1 MGAVTYLFDFF
12 YNAWTLLRNQ
22 ILRLR
27 GPRPLYALLDLSGP
41 YPEHRTGRFRWI
53 RQPQSIDELRD
64 QLKQIAGSDAAG
76 VVVTVSSLQAGLAS
90 IQSMRAALA
99 GLRRAGKRVVAYVP
113 EADTRTY
120 YLASAA
126 DTIVMPE
133 AGVLD
138 IAGIRAEMTFFKDAL
153 DRLGVA
159 GVFEQIGEYKG
170 AAEPF
175 TRGAMSEAMRE
186 SLSAVLD
193 SIFAEAIAETADA
206 RGIDPAALR
215 EAVDRAPLSAA
226 EARSAGLVDG
236 ILFEDE
242 LPGFLQTPPRLPP
255 LILPWALARRWLR
268 KPLRWRAAERAI
280 AMIGVRG
287 IIQMG
292 ESRNRPPLPIPFLGA
307 AATGHATVARAFRVV
322 ERNPLF
328 AGVIL
333 SIDSPGGSAL
343 ASDLIWREVSRVN
356 RTKPVVAYLGNVA
369 GSGGYYVAVGASRI
383 IAQATTL
390 TGSIGVIGGKFTVRG
405 LATRIGVNREIL
417 ARGEAATTASPFAP
431 YSAEDRRR
439 LRRHMEETYDRF
451 VGRVAEGRRMPRED
465 VLAVARGRVWTG
477 RQARERG
484 LVDRLGDFPTA
495 VAAAKELTGIPDSR
509 GVAVVTVRPPRAV
522 GIRAPA
528 VLTELG
534 DVWTGFSSLFEE
546 RVLALAPWEIMFR

>member
-76 VVVTVSSLQAGLAS
+76 VVLTMSSLQAGLAS
-90 IQSMRAALA
+90 VQSMRSALA

-113 EADTRTY
+113 EADMRTY

-133 AGVLD
+133 AGALD
-138 IAGIRAEMTFFKDAL
+138 IAGLRAEMTFFKDAL

-159 GVFEQIGEYKG
+159 GAFEQMGEYKG

-175 TRGAMSEAMRE
+175 TRAAMSEAMRE

-193 SIFAEAIAETADA
+193 SMFAEAIAETAEA
-206 RGIDPAALR
+206 RGIEPAALR
-215 EAVDRAPLSAA
+215 AAVDRAPLSAA
-226 EARSAGLVDG
+226 EARAAGLVDG

-242 LPGFLQTPPRLPP
+242 LPRFLQTPPRLPP
-255 LILPWALARRWLR
+255 VILPWTLARRRLQ
-268 KPLRWRAAERAI
+268 KPLRWRAGERVI

-292 ESRNRPPLPIPFLGA
+292 ESRNRPPLPIPFLGG

-417 ARGEAATTASPFAP
+417 ARGEAATMASPFVS

-509 GVAVVTVRPPRAV
+509 GVAVVPVRPPRAV
-522 GIRAPA
+522 ALRAPA

-534 DVWTGFSSLFEE
+534 DVWTDLSSLFGE
-546 RVLALAPWEIMFR
+546 RVLALAPWEISFT

>member
-1 MGAVTYLFDFF
+1 MGAVTYVSDFL

-27 GPRPLYALLDLSGP
+27 RPQPLYALLDLSGP

-53 RQPQSIDELRD
+53 RQPQSIDDLRE

-76 VVVTVSSLQAGLAS
+76 VVLTMSSLQAGLAS
-90 IQSMRAALA
+90 VQSMRVALA

-113 EADTRTY
+113 EADMRTY

-133 AGVLD
+133 AGALD
-138 IAGIRAEMTFFKDAL
+138 IAGLRAEMTFFKDAL

-159 GVFEQIGEYKG
+159 GAFEQMGEYKG

-175 TRGAMSEAMRE
+175 TRAAMSEAMRE

-193 SIFAEAIAETADA
+193 SMFAEAIAETAEA
-206 RGIDPAALR
+206 RGIEPAALR
-215 EAVDRAPLSAA
+215 AAVDRAPLSAA
-226 EARSAGLVDG
+226 EARAAGLVDG

-242 LPGFLQTPPRLPP
+242 LPRFLQSPPRLPP
-255 LILPWALARRWLR
+255 VILPWTLARRRLQ
-268 KPLRWRAAERAI
+268 KPLRWRAGERAI

-292 ESRNRPPLPIPFLGA
+292 ESRNRPPLPIPFLGG

-405 LATRIGVNREIL
+405 LASRIGVNREIL
-417 ARGEAATTASPFAP
+417 ARGEAATTASPFTS
-431 YSAEDRRR
+431 YSTEDRRR
-439 LRRHMEETYDRF
+439 LRRHMEEAYDRF
-451 VGRVAEGRRMPRED
+451 VSRVAEGRRMPRED

-484 LVDRLGDFPTA
+484 LVDRLGDFATA
-495 VAAAKELTGIPDSR
+495 VAAAKELAGIPDSR
-509 GVAVVTVRPPRAV
+509 GVAVVPVRPPRAV
-522 GIRAPA
+522 GLRAPA

-534 DVWTGFSSLFEE
+534 DVWTALSSLFVE
-546 RVLALAPWEIMFR
+546 RVLALAPWEILFR

>member
-1 MGAVTYLFDFF
+1 MGALTFLSDFF

-22 ILRLR
+22 VLRLR
-27 GPRPLYALLDLSGP
+27 RPQPIYVLLDLSGP

-64 QLKQIAGSDAAG
+64 QLKQIAGGDAAG
-76 VVVTVSSLQAGLAS
+76 VVLTISSLHAGLATV
-90 IQSMRAALA
+90 QSMRAALA

-113 EADTRTY
+113 DADMRTY

-133 AGVLD
+133 AGALD
-138 IAGIRAEMTFFKDAL
+138 IAGLRAEMTFFKDAL
-153 DRLGVA
+153 DRVGVA
-159 GVFEQIGEYKG
+159 GAFEQVGEYKG
-170 AAEPF
+170 AVEPF
-175 TRGAMSEAMRE
+175 TRGGMSEPMRE

-193 SIFAEAIAETADA
+193 SMFAEVIAETAEA
-206 RGIDPAALR
+206 RGIEPAVLR
-215 EAVDRAPLSAA
+215 AAVDRAPLSAA

-255 LILPWALARRWLR
+255 SILPWTLARRRLR
-268 KPLRWRAAERAI
+268 KPLRWRAGERAI

-292 ESRNRPPLPIPFLGA
+292 ESKNRPPLPIPFVGG

-369 GSGGYYVAVGASRI
+369 GSGGYYIAVGAGRI
-383 IAQATTL
+383 VAQPTTL
-390 TGSIGVIGGKFTVRG
+390 TGSIGVVGGKFTVRG

-417 ARGEAATTASPFAP
+417 ARGEAATMASPFTS
-431 YSAEDRRR
+431 YSAQDRRR

-451 VGRVAEGRRMPRED
+451 VGRVADGRRMPKED

-484 LVDRLGDFPTA
+484 LVDRLGDFLTA
-495 VAAAKELTGIPDSR
+495 VAAVKELTGIPESR
-509 GVAVVTVRPPRAV
+509 GVAVVPVRPPRAV
-522 GIRAPA
+522 GLGPPS
-528 VLTELG
+528 VLTGFG
-534 DVWTGFSSLFEE
+534 DVWTGLSSLFEE
-546 RVLALAPWEIMFR
+546 RVLALAPWEIWFR

>member
-1 MGAVTYLFDFF
+1 MGALTYVSDVL
-12 YNAWTLLRNQ
+12 YNGWTLLRNQ

-27 GPRPLYALLDLSGP
+27 RPQPLYALLDLSGP

-64 QLKQIAGSDAAG
+64 QLRQIAGSDAAG
-76 VVVTVSSLQAGLAS
+76 VVLTVSSLQAGLAS
-90 IQSMRAALA
+90 VQSMRAALA

-113 EADTRTY
+113 EADMRTY

-133 AGVLD
+133 AGALD
-138 IAGIRAEMTFFKDAL
+138 IAGLRAEMTFFKDAL

-159 GVFEQIGEYKG
+159 GAFEQMGEYKG

-193 SIFAEAIAETADA
+193 SMFAEAITETAEA
-206 RGIDPAALR
+206 RGIEPAALR
-215 EAVDRAPLSAA
+215 AAIDRAPLSAA
-226 EARSAGLVDG
+226 EAHSAGLVDG

-242 LPGFLQTPPRLPP
+242 LPRFLQVPPRLPP
-255 LILPWALARRWLR
+255 VILPWTLARRRLQR
-268 KPLRWRAAERAI
+268 PLRWRAGERAI

-292 ESRNRPPLPIPFLGA
+292 ESRNRPPLPIPFLGG

-328 AGVIL
+328 GGVIL

-405 LATRIGVNREIL
+405 LASRIVVNREIL
-417 ARGEAATTASPFAP
+417 ARGEAATTASPFVS

-439 LRRHMEETYDRF
+439 LRRHIEETYDRF

-509 GVAVVTVRPPRAV
+509 GVAVVPVRPPRAV
-522 GIRAPA
+522 GIRAP
-528 VLTELG
+528 VLAELG
-534 DVWTGFSSLFEE
+534 DVWTGLSSLFEE
-546 RVLALAPWEIMFR
+546 RVLALAPWEILFR

>member
-1 MGAVTYLFDFF
+1 MGAVTYLSDFL
-12 YNAWTLLRNQ
+12 YNAWTLLGNQ

-27 GPRPLYALLDLSGP
+27 RPRPLYVLLDLSGP

-53 RQPQSIDELRD
+53 RQPQCIDELRD

-76 VVVTVSSLQAGLAS
+76 VVLTMSSLQAGLAS
-90 IQSMRAALA
+90 VQSMRSALA

-113 EADTRTY
+113 EADMRTY

-133 AGVLD
+133 AGALD
-138 IAGIRAEMTFFKDAL
+138 IAGLRAEMTFFKDAL

-159 GVFEQIGEYKG
+159 GAFEQMGEYKG

-175 TRGAMSEAMRE
+175 TRAAMSEAMRE

-193 SIFAEAIAETADA
+193 SMFAEAIAETAEA
-206 RGIDPAALR
+206 RGIEPAALR
-215 EAVDRAPLSAA
+215 AAVDRAPLSAA
-226 EARSAGLVDG
+226 EARAAGLVDG

-242 LPGFLQTPPRLPP
+242 LPRFLQTPPRLPP
-255 LILPWALARRWLR
+255 VILPWTLARRRLQ
-268 KPLRWRAAERAI
+268 KPLRWRAGERVI

-292 ESRNRPPLPIPFLGA
+292 ESRNRPPLPIPFLGG

-417 ARGEAATTASPFAP
+417 ARGDAATMASAFVS

-451 VGRVAEGRRMPRED
+451 VSRVAEGRRMPRED

-509 GVAVVTVRPPRAV
+509 GVAVVPVRPPRAV
-522 GIRAPA
+522 GLRAPA

-534 DVWTGFSSLFEE
+534 DVWTALSSQFVE
-546 RVLALAPWEIMFR
+546 RVLALAPWEILFR